1 MPPSAPHRPVS
12 RAPGAPGPSRAPGHA
27 GCSRVPGCS
36 GSLRVP
42 GAVVLLAVLAGMLA
56 GCGTPPELRQPATL
70 PSVGTPGPTPSASAP
85 PTGLATPPT
94 PPAAGPPTTPAAD
107 LVAGPC
113 PDGPSVDRVV
123 ALLRGPAGVLSRSVA
138 VRAGEGPL
146 CAGDWQYTVLRVTGH
161 EELQVVTRGRP
172 GDLELV
178 TAGTDVCTIE
188 VRVAGPPGIR
198 ALACDAVP
206 GAVPGA

>member
-12 RAPGAPGPSRAPGHA
+12 RTPGASGPSRAPGRSGPA
-27 GCSRVPGCS
+27 RLPGRS
-36 GSLRVP
+36 ARLP
-42 GAVVLLAVLAGMLA
+42 GAIGLLALLAVTLA
-56 GCGTPPELRQPATL
+56 GCGTPPELRQPAAL
-70 PSVGTPGPTPSASAP
+70 PSTGPTGPAASAAAT
-85 PTGLATPPT
+85 PTGPTAPVT
-94 PPAAGPPTTPAAD
+94 PPAAVPPTTPGSD

-113 PDGPSVDRVV
+113 RDGPSVDRVV
-123 ALLRGPAGVLSRSVA
+123 ALLRGPAGVLSGSVS
-138 VRAGEGPL
+138 VRAGDGPF

-206 GAVPGA
+206 GTVPGA

>member
-1 MPPSAPHRPVS
+1 MPPSAPHRPVVP
-12 RAPGAPGPSRAPGHA
+12 RASGPSRAPGAA
-27 GCSRVPGCS
+27 GSSRA
-36 GSLRVP
+36 P
-42 GAVVLLAVLAGMLA
+42 GAIALLAVLAVTLA
-56 GCGTPPELRQPATL
+56 GCGTPPELRRPGTGATG
-70 PSVGTPGPTPSASAP
+70 SPGPTPPASAP
-85 PTGLATPPT
+85 PTGASAPVTPPV
-94 PPAAGPPTTPAAD
+94 AGPPTTPGSD

-113 PDGPSVDRVV
+113 RDGPSADRVV
-123 ALLRGPAGVLSRSVA
+123 ALLRGPSGVLSRSVA
-138 VRAGEGPL
+138 VRVGDGPL

-161 EELQVVTRGRP
+161 EELQVISRGWP

-206 GAVPGA
+206 GSVPVA

>member
-1 MPPSAPHRPVS
+1 MT
-12 RAPGAPGPSRAPGHA
+12 
-27 GCSRVPGCS
+27 
-36 GSLRVP
+36 
-42 GAVVLLAVLAGMLA
+42 LLAVLVVTLA
-56 GCGTPPELRQPATL
+56 GCGTPPELRQPAAL
-70 PSVGTPGPTPSASAP
+70 PSSGATGTPGPPPPASAP
-85 PTGLATPPT
+85 PTGPPAVTPPV
-94 PPAAGPPTTPAAD
+94 AGPPTTPASD

-113 PDGPSVDRVV
+113 RDGPSVDRVV

-138 VRAGEGPL
+138 VRAGDGPL

-206 GAVPGA
+206 GTVPGA